1 MRLAY
6 EKIALLI
13 IMLTLAVILYFF
25 NLNIQKSNNL
35 NNLYA
40 NYIKNENDNILS
52 INTWNLITKKN
63 KFFNLNIFKK
73 PLTFDQLRSQSN
85 GQWIVNKQ
93 VLQYS
98 AYAIFKGNSIKIE
111 SLVFLNLGN
120 NGNLKCVVTDSKFQ
134 ILTRLTVI
142 KNLQIL
148 PPVHK
153 ITCEWPNSTFNL
165 GNDIMVGIIIEN
177 DFDFN
182 LTLKDYKNNEMLSFE
197 AIQFHLAKKF
207 NADKPKKQSI
217 AHCVHMFYGVDDI
230 KSNSMIKFSNWV
242 ELQRNIGIDRIR
254 IYVLKLEKK
263 TCDYLNEKYK
273 NFIDLVDH
281 PTKFESICGLIE
293 KLNNLEPDKII
304 YDVLFKNCK
313 NAFNKV
319 FSPIEGK
326 PSLYKKSGI
335 FF

>member
-1 MRLAY
+1 
-6 EKIALLI
+6 
-13 IMLTLAVILYFF
+13 
-25 NLNIQKSNNL
+25 
-35 NNLYA
+35 
-40 NYIKNENDNILS
+40 
-52 INTWNLITKKN
+52 
-63 KFFNLNIFKK
+63 
-73 PLTFDQLRSQSN
+73 
-85 GQWIVNKQ
+85 
-93 VLQYS
+93 
-98 AYAIFKGNSIKIE
+98 
-111 SLVFLNLGN
+111 
-120 NGNLKCVVTDSKFQ
+120 
-134 ILTRLTVI
+134 
-142 KNLQIL
+142 
-148 PPVHK
+148 
-153 ITCEWPNSTFNL
+153 
-165 GNDIMVGIIIEN
+165 MVGIIIDN

-182 LTLKDYKNNEMLSFE
+182 LTLKDYKNTDKLSSE
-197 AIQFHLAKKF
+197 AIQFHLAKIF

-230 KSNSMIKFSNWV
+230 KSNSMLKFSNWV

-263 TCDYLNEKYK
+263 TFDYLNEKYK

-281 PTKFESICGLIE
+281 PTKFESICGWIE

>member
-1 MRLAY
+1 
-6 EKIALLI
+6 
-13 IMLTLAVILYFF
+13 
-25 NLNIQKSNNL
+25 
-35 NNLYA
+35 
-40 NYIKNENDNILS
+40 
-52 INTWNLITKKN
+52 
-63 KFFNLNIFKK
+63 
-73 PLTFDQLRSQSN
+73 LTFDQLRSQSN

-182 LTLKDYKNNEMLSFE
+182 LTLKDHKNNEMLSFE

-230 KSNSMIKFSNWV
+230 KSNSMLKFSNWV

-263 TCDYLNEKYK
+263 TFDYLNEKYK

-281 PTKFESICGLIE
+281 PTKFESICGWIE

>member
-1 MRLAY
+1 MRLHY
-6 EKIALLI
+6 IKQSLVLI
-13 IMLTLAVILYFF
+13 IILAVILYFF
-25 NLNIQKSNNL
+25 HLNIQKSKNMADLNTNL
-35 NNLYA
+35 
-40 NYIKNENDNILS
+40 IEVEKNNILS
-52 INTWNLITKKN
+52 VQTEEKINKEEEILR
-63 KFFNLNIFKK
+63 LNIFKK
-73 PLTFDQLRSQSN
+73 PMTFDKLRSKSN
-85 GQWIVNKQ
+85 GQWIVNKH

-111 SLVFLNLGN
+111 SLVFLNLRN
-120 NGNLKCVVTDSKFQ
+120 NGYLKCVVTDSKFQ

-182 LTLKDYKNNEMLSFE
+182 LTLNDYKNNEMLSFE

-230 KSNSMIKFSNWV
+230 KSNSMLKFSNWV

-254 IYVLKLEKK
+254 IYVLK
-263 TCDYLNEKYK
+263 
-273 NFIDLVDH
+273 
-281 PTKFESICGLIE
+281 
-293 KLNNLEPDKII
+293 
-304 YDVLFKNCK
+304 
-313 NAFNKV
+313 
-319 FSPIEGK
+319 
-326 PSLYKKSGI
+326 
-335 FF
+335 